1 MTDRDQS
8 QQDREAF
15 EKWESQNFGRTIT
28 TTKIVVLPDPIRNT
42 L

>member
-15 EKWESQNFGRTIT
+15 EKWESQNFGTWGLICQ
-28 TTKIVVLPDPIRNT
+28 
-42 L
+42 